1 MVGVEVDMVVV
12 NSLEALRLYEKIFD
26 TERVEV
32 SDLEQGLNEA
42 IFTMYGTR
50 FHLLDENPAYQLN
63 APKEGDPKSMWMN
76 VLVPDINVTF
86 DKAISAGCAV
96 IQPVTELTDFGV
108 SNAVFSDTF
117 GYVWMLHQMH
127 RVVSYEERK
136 RIFEER
142 LKDET
147 K

>member
-1 MVGVEVDMVVV
+1 MV
-12 NSLEALRLYEKIFD
+12 
-26 TERVEV
+26 
-32 SDLEQGLNEA
+32 
-42 IFTMYGTR
+42 
-50 FHLLDENPAYQLN
+50 
-63 APKEGDPKSMWMN
+63 
-76 VLVPDINVTF
+76 
-86 DKAISAGCAV
+86 SAGCTV

-108 SNAVFSDTF
+108 SNAAFSDTF

-136 RIFEER
+136 RIFDER

>member
-1 MVGVEVDMVVV
+1 MVGVEIDMVVV
-12 NSLEALRLYEKIFD
+12 NSLEALNLYERIFD

-32 SDLEQGLNEA
+32 SDYEQGLNEA

-63 APKEGDPKSMWMN
+63 APKEGNTISMWMN

-86 DKAISAGCAV
+86 EKAISAGCAV

-136 RIFEER
+136 RIFDER
-142 LKDET
+142 LKNEA